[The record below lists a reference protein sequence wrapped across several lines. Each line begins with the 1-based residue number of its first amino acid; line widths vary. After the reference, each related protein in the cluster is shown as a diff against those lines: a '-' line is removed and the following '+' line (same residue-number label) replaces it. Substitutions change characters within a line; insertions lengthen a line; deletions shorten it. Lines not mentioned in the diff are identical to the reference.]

1 MGKVFLC
8 LIHKI
13 ASILSFYLINRLDMF
28 IDILLLLPLLF
39 QLSITLVV
47 LINFLT
53 KPLLQIPHQMTIS
66 EKVSILIPA
75 RNEEEN
81 LPHTLD
87 SLIKIEDFIAEIFIL
102 DDHST
107 DKTAEIIE
115 KYAQKYPIIKGIQGT
130 ALPSDWLGK
139 NWACHQLA
147 EKAEG
152 NYILFIDA
160 DVRLEKNA
168 IEAALFE
175 MKKDKL
181 ALLSIF
187 PTQIVK
193 TWGEKIVV
201 PIMKFILLSLL
212 PLFLV
217 KKKNHHTL
225 AAANGQFMLFDKKI
239 YDKIQPHAQ
248 VRSRITEDISI
259 MKMMKKDNLAVN
271 VLLGNN
277 LVRCRMYHSGKEA
290 LAGFSKNF
298 FEGFGNNLVG
308 LLIFL
313 YCVGIGQLFLWKL
326 NPLSAL
332 MSFILIIIQQVLL
345 AKMSNITYYKLVF
358 LHPIRI
364 IALHWIA
371 FSSIKRTFTKNNIW
385 KDRKV
390 G

>member
-1 MGKVFLC
+1 
-8 LIHKI
+8 
-13 ASILSFYLINRLDMF
+13 MF
-28 IDILLLLPLLF
+28 IDVLFLLPIFF
-39 QLSITLVV
+39 QLSITLVIF
-47 LINFLT
+47 INFLT
-53 KPLLQIPHQMTIS
+53 KPLLEIHQSSTTN
-66 EKVSILIPA
+66 EKISILIPA
-75 RNEEEN
+75 RNEEDN

-115 KYAQKYPIIKGIQGT
+115 KYAQKYPVIKLIKGT
-130 ALPSDWLGK
+130 ALPESWLGK

-147 EKAEG
+147 EKAHG

-160 DVRLEKNA
+160 DVQLEKDA

-239 YDKIQPHAQ
+239 YDQIQPHAQ
-248 VRSRITEDISI
+248 VRNRITEDISI

-298 FEGFGNNLVG
+298 FEGFGNHFIG

-313 YCVGIGQLFLWKL
+313 YCVGIGQLFLWKI
-326 NPLSAL
+326 NPLLAL
-332 MSFILIIIQQVLL
+332 TSFILMIIQQMLL
-345 AKMSNITYYKLVF
+345 AKMSNLAYWELVF
-358 LHPIRI
+358 LHPMRI

-371 FSSIKRTFTKNNIW
+371 FSSVKRTFTKNNVW